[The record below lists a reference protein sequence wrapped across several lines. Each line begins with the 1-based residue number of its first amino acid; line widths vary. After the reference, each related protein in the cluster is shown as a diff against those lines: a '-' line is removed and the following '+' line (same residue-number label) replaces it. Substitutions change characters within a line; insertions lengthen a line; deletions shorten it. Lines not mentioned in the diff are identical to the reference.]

1 MHSVPHKTNFGVQN
15 HNMKTNITEFTRCS
29 QPVTTKSRLKEFVL
43 ITRLFKMSDN
53 KNKDMKNPMAEA
65 ANWEA
70 RCVTEEEAPHKWNE
84 AWGQM
89 FTSGIPHDYA
99 ERIEFLE
106 NELKQCSALER
117 PPKYG
122 GSAPFPRMGAA
133 SFVKIPYDQPTWF
146 SDAELD
152 KTWAEMQKRKKDGNA

>member
-1 MHSVPHKTNFGVQN
+1 MFP
-15 HNMKTNITEFTRCS
+15 TRYYEVAFKRVC
-29 QPVTTKSRLKEFVL
+29 VNYET
-43 ITRLFKMSDN
+43 FKMSDN

-106 NELKQCSALER
+106 NELKQCPALER

-133 SFVKIPYDQPTWF
+133 SFVKIPYDKPTWF

>member
-1 MHSVPHKTNFGVQN
+1 
-15 HNMKTNITEFTRCS
+15 
-29 QPVTTKSRLKEFVL
+29 
-43 ITRLFKMSDN
+43 
-53 KNKDMKNPMAEA
+53 MKNPMAEA

-122 GSAPFPRMGAA
+122 GSAPSSHGGCKLRQDPLRSTHVVFGRRIGQDMG
-133 SFVKIPYDQPTWF
+133 
-146 SDAELD
+146 
-152 KTWAEMQKRKKDGNA
+152 